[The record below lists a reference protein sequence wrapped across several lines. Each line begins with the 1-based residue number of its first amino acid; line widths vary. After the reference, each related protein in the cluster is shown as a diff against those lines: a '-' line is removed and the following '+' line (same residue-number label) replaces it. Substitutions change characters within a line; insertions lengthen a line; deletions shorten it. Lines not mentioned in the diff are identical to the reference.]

1 MWTAVIAALLIAHA
15 LIHVAIYAPPTA
27 ADAPFDPG
35 HSWLVAGPRR
45 ARPLL
50 LTLAYFAATAFAV
63 AGVALVSHV
72 EWWRLPAVIGAG
84 SSLALLVL
92 FFNPWLTVG
101 VAINVAVIVVLA
113 QTDWPVVE
121 AFGW

>member
-1 MWTAVIAALLIAHA
+1 
-15 LIHVAIYAPPTA
+15 
-27 ADAPFDPG
+27 
-35 HSWLVAGPRR
+35 
-45 ARPLL
+45 
-50 LTLAYFAATAFAV
+50 
-63 AGVALVSHV
+63 
-72 EWWRLPAVIGAG
+72 
-84 SSLALLVL
+84 LALLVL